1 MTTTFK
7 PMFDGRIV
15 EITEGCI
22 YATPWTID
30 EATERAK
37 RLFCQVDEYSTE
49 AVLAKHNGHDPA
61 PFVKL
66 AQESL
71 AMAEAIR
78 TALGS
83 FVASGGRG
91 Q

>member
-1 MTTTFK
+1 MTTTFV
-7 PMFDGRIV
+7 PTLSGRIV
-15 EITEGCI
+15 EITEGNI
-22 YATPWTID
+22 YAADWTID
-30 EATERAK
+30 EAVDRCQ
-37 RLFCQVDEYSTE
+37 RLCDQVDEYSTE
-49 AVLAKHNGHDPA
+49 AVFAANNGQDPSVY
-61 PFVKL
+61 VKL
-66 AQESL
+66 AKNSL